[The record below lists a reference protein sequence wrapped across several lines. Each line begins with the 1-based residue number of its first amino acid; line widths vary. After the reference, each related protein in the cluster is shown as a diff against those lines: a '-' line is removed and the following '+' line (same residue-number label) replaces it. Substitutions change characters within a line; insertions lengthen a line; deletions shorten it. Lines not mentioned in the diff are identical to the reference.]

1 MLERNIDEPTGIK
14 GATGSYEGLLYLLYL
29 LYLLISTTLHT
40 AKQLVMVD
48 YY

>member
-1 MLERNIDEPTGIK
+1 MLERNIDEPTGIE
-14 GATGSYEGLLYLLYL
+14 GAIGSYEGLLYL

>member
-14 GATGSYEGLLYLLYL
+14 GAIGSYEGL